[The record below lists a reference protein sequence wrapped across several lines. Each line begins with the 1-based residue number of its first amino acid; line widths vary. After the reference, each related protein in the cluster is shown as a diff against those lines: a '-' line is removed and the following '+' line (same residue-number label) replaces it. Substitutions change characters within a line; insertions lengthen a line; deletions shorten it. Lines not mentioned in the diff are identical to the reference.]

1 MLEHETV
8 VRLQN
13 EVAGLRA
20 EKAQLEEKCFSQ
32 ELQIDCSQKNV
43 YKVGEA
49 ENINRKLQY
58 LYMKPNYSLYKVI
71 NLFFFLFSKA
81 GAQIGSMQ
89 AQISSMK
96 AQMRSMAL

>member
-32 ELQIDCSQKNV
+32 ELQIDCSEKNV

-49 ENINRKLQY
+49 VNINQKLQY
-58 LYMKPNYSLYKVI
+58 LYMKPNYPVYNSKSLTS
-71 NLFFFLFSKA
+71 LLTCFSL
-81 GAQIGSMQ
+81 
-89 AQISSMK
+89 
-96 AQMRSMAL
+96 RSRRRALK